1 MKKFWLLALVA
12 VFGVAA
18 CDTAE
23 ETADAADAAEEV
35 MEEPA
40 EAMAMELPAVGDY
53 TAVAVEGGSVEMGEG
68 DVAML
73 HLEETTWA
81 FTVNGEPI
89 SSGTWSAEE
98 GLVNVAYE
106 SGDCAGETAVF
117 DLAMDDEGGFT
128 NNLVESTCEAAV
140 TMVQYAPSMDDM
152 MEEEADGE
160 DNGEM

>member
-1 MKKFWLLALVA
+1 MKKFWMLALMA
-12 VFGVAA
+12 TFGMAA

-35 MEEPA
+35 MEETA
-40 EAMAMELPAVGDY
+40 DAMAMALPAPGAY
-53 TAVAVEGGSVEMGEG
+53 TAVAVEGGSLELTED

-81 FTVNGEPI
+81 FMVNGEPTA
-89 SSGTWSAEE
+89 SGTWSAEE

-117 DLAMDDEGGFT
+117 DLTMDDEGGFT
-128 NNLVESTCEAAV
+128 NNLVESTCDAAV
-140 TMVQYAPSMDDM
+140 TMVQYAPAMDDM
-152 MEEEADGE
+152 MDE
-160 DNGEM
+160 GEMEDEGEM